1 MVDINDPDYFGLTA
15 VELKQAQDFI
25 DRASPGR
32 YTLKK
37 LYGKT
42 WKTIPSPTN
51 FGERF
56 AASLTNKQLEST
68 AFHTQKTAAN
78 AMQYDVHGGPV
89 MID

>member
-1 MVDINDPDYFGLTA
+1 MVDIDDANYFGLTA
-15 VELKQAQDFI
+15 VELKQAKDFI
-25 DRASPGR
+25 DKALPGR

-42 WKTIPSPTN
+42 WKAIPSPTN

-56 AASLTNKQLEST
+56 AASLTNGQLESI
-68 AFHTQKTAAN
+68 AFHTHKTVAN
-78 AMQYDVHGGPV
+78 AMQYDVHGGPL